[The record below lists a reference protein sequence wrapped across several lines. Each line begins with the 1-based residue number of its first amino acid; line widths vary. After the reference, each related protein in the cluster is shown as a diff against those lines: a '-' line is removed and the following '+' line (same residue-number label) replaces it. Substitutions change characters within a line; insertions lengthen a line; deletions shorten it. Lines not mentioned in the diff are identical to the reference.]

1 MDKKS
6 LQTQMKEKPFL
17 HLEDIIYQALRMEII
32 GLRIAPGSKLNES
45 KIAED
50 LGVSRTP
57 VRNALARLV
66 EEGLIYKAANRVSVV
81 ARLTKDECYQIMDAR
96 LAIEGHAAYLAAS
109 LITDQE
115 LEELKHWIT
124 RYQKASRGKKTSD
137 ILEHSICDH
146 HFHALIIQASRN
158 RLIQEMYQKIEGRI
172 FYYRNSLY
180 HALKHED
187 LQRILTGAVRQHM
200 ATYHALRL
208 GFAEMAKVAMEADA
222 RSMVGA
228 FMVWDE
234 LN

>member
-1 MDKKS
+1 M
-6 LQTQMKEKPFL
+6 MKENPFL

-45 KIAED
+45 KIVED

-66 EEGLIYKAANRVSVV
+66 EEEY
-81 ARLTKDECYQIMDAR
+81 
-96 LAIEGHAAYLAAS
+96 AAYLAAS
-109 LITDQE
+109 LITEKE

-137 ILEHSICDH
+137 VLEHSICDH

-158 RLIQEMYQKIEGRI
+158 RLMQEMYQKIEGRI

-187 LQRILTGAVRQHM
+187 LQRILTGVVRQHM

-208 GFAEMAKVAMEADA
+208 GFAEMAKAAMEADA
-222 RSMVGA
+222 RSMGGA

-234 LN
+234 QN

>member
-1 MDKKS
+1 M
-6 LQTQMKEKPFL
+6 MKENPFL

-66 EEGLIYKAANRVSVV
+66 EEEY
-81 ARLTKDECYQIMDAR
+81 
-96 LAIEGHAAYLAAS
+96 AAYLAAS
-109 LITDQE
+109 LITEKE

-137 ILEHSICDH
+137 VLEHSICDH

-158 RLIQEMYQKIEGRI
+158 RLMQEMYQKIEGRI

-187 LQRILTGAVRQHM
+187 LQRILTGVVRQHI

-208 GFAEMAKVAMEADA
+208 GFAEMAKAAMEADA
-222 RSMVGA
+222 RSMGGA

-234 LN
+234 QN